1 MKALFLFK
9 TDKKNLIINGFS
21 SFYLNLTQNKSD
33 LKNTFFYIA
42 FLLLSVTFLV
52 AQENKKIIIENSDF
66 VDMNQTEIPG
76 AIVFTGNV
84 RIIHNGVKMFCNKA
98 YHFKDENYIKAFGNV
113 QMNQGDTITMNS
125 RYAEY
130 NGDKELA
137 FATGDVV
144 LRSPESILTTDTV
157 YFDKKNQVASY
168 NTYGTIRNKENTLTS
183 KSGRYYVDQ
192 KKYKFTTA
200 VTVKNPESTI
210 KTNNLDYYENSG
222 HAYVFGPSTITSKE
236 NVIYTENGFYDTTN
250 DIGKLSKNSKIT
262 LDNKII
268 EGDDLYY
275 DKKKNFSRG
284 INNVKITDTI
294 NKVIATG
301 HYAELYRNA
310 ATKKDSMILTKR
322 ALVKTLVEKDTM
334 YMHGKKII
342 VSGPQDDRVIRAF
355 NNVRFYKTDMS
366 GKCDSLHS
374 NNKTQLTKLIG
385 KPILWNN
392 ENQMTGDVMHLIGNN
407 KTQKLDSL
415 KVLNN
420 AFIIQ
425 KDSLS
430 KNGYNQIKGQNLY
443 GKFVDSKLKEVDVV
457 KNAEV
462 IYYMYNDA
470 NEFIGINKT
479 LCSKIN
485 LELEEN
491 KINSITFFT
500 KTDSNIYPEKEF
512 PENARKLK
520 GFLWRGD
527 ERILSKDDIFPAEE
541 IALDDK
547 IQIEAKKKAI
557 EADIPMKILPE
568 TLDFDENKKAEEK
581 KTAKKLEV
589 KKKTLIKQ

>member
-1 MKALFLFK
+1 MLFN
-9 TDKKNLIINGFS
+9 DKILLIINSFS
-21 SFYLNLTQNKSD
+21 SFYLNLAQNKID
-33 LKNTFFYIA
+33 LKNTFFFIA
-42 FLLLSVTFLV
+42 FLLLSVTFSK
-52 AQENKKIIIENSDF
+52 AQEKKKIIIENSDF

-98 YHFKDENYIKAFGNV
+98 YHFKDENYVKAFGNV

-130 NGDKELA
+130 NGDKEFA

-144 LRSPESILTTDTV
+144 LRSPESTLTTDTV
-157 YFDKKNQVASY
+157 YFDKKNQQASY
-168 NTYGTIRNKENTLTS
+168 NTYGTIQNKENTLRS

-200 VTVKNPESTI
+200 VTVTNPESTI

-250 DIGKLSKNSKIT
+250 DVGKLSKNSKIT

-268 EGDDLYY
+268 EGDDLFY
-275 DKKKNFSRG
+275 DRKKNYSRG

-294 NKVIATG
+294 NNVIATG

-334 YMHGKKII
+334 FMHGKKII
-342 VSGPQDDRVIRAF
+342 VSGPQQDRVIRAF

-366 GKCDSLHS
+366 GKCDSLWS
-374 NNKTQLTKLIG
+374 NNKSQLTKLIG
-385 KPILWNN
+385 RPILWNN

-407 KTQKLDSL
+407 KTEQLDSL

-443 GKFVDSKLKEVDVV
+443 GKFFDNKLKEVDVV

-479 LCSKIN
+479 VCSKIN

-500 KTDSNIYPEKEF
+500 KTDSHIYPEIEF
-512 PENARKLK
+512 PENARKLR

-527 ERILSKDDIFPAEE
+527 ERILSKDDIFPADE

-557 EADIPMKILPE
+557 EAEKPMKIQKE
-568 TLDFDENKKAEEK
+568 TLEYDSKNKKEEK
-581 KTAKKLEV
+581 KSDKKLEAKKV
-589 KKKTLIKQ
+589 KSNK

>member
-1 MKALFLFK
+1 M
-9 TDKKNLIINGFS
+9 
-21 SFYLNLTQNKSD
+21 
-33 LKNTFFYIA
+33 KNTFLYIA
-42 FLLLSVTFLV
+42 FLLLTVTFSV
-52 AQENKKIIIENSDF
+52 AQEKKKIIIENSDF
-66 VDMNQTEIPG
+66 VDKNQTEIPG
-76 AIVFTGNV
+76 ATVFTGNV
-84 RIIHNGVKMFCNKA
+84 RIIHNGVKMNCNKA
-98 YHFKDENYIKAFGNV
+98 YHFEKENYVKAFGNV

-144 LRSPESILTTDTV
+144 LRSPESTLTTDTV
-157 YFDKKNQVASY
+157 YFDKKNQQAFY
-168 NTYGTIRNKENTLTS
+168 NTYGTIRNKENTLKS
-183 KSGRYYVDQ
+183 KSGYYYVDQ
-192 KKYKFTTA
+192 KKYKFITA
-200 VTVKNPESTI
+200 VTVTNPESTI

-275 DKKKNFSRG
+275 DRKKNYSRG

-294 NKVIATG
+294 NNVIATG
-301 HYAELYRNA
+301 HYAELYRSA

-322 ALVKTLVEKDTM
+322 ALVKTLVEKDTL

-342 VSGPQDDRVIRAF
+342 VSGPQEDRVIRAF
-355 NNVRFYKTDMS
+355 NNVRFYKSDMS

-374 NNKTQLTKLIG
+374 NNKTQLTKMIG

-392 ENQMTGDVMHLIGNN
+392 ENQMTGDIMHLIGNN
-407 KTQKLDSL
+407 ETQKLDSL

-443 GKFVDSKLKEVDVV
+443 GKFIDGKLKEVDMV

-479 LCSKIN
+479 VCSKIN

-491 KINSITFFT
+491 KIDAITFF
-500 KTDSNIYPEKEF
+500 KDTDSHIYPETEF
-512 PENARKLK
+512 PENARKLR

-527 ERILSKDDIFPAEE
+527 ERILSKDDIFPADEVE
-541 IALDDK
+541 LDDK

-557 EADIPMKILPE
+557 EAEKPMEILPE
-568 TLDFDENKKAEEK
+568 TLEFDENKKAEEK
-581 KTAKKLEV
+581 KTAKKPEV
-589 KKKTLIKQ
+589 KKVKSNK

>member
-1 MKALFLFK
+1 M
-9 TDKKNLIINGFS
+9 
-21 SFYLNLTQNKSD
+21 LT
-33 LKNTFFYIA
+33 
-42 FLLLSVTFLV
+42 VTFSL
-52 AQENKKIIIENSDF
+52 AQEKKKIIIENSDF
-66 VDMNQTEIPG
+66 VDMNQTEISG

-98 YHFKDENYIKAFGNV
+98 YHFKDENYVKAFGNV

-130 NGDKELA
+130 NGNEELA
-137 FATGDVV
+137 YATGDVI
-144 LRSPESILTTDTV
+144 LRSPESTLTTDTV
-157 YFDKKNQVASY
+157 YFDKKNQQAFY
-168 NTYGTIRNKENTLTS
+168 NSFGTIRNKENTLKS
-183 KSGRYYVDQ
+183 KSGRYYIDQ
-192 KKYKFTTA
+192 KKYNFTTA
-200 VTVKNPESTI
+200 VTVTNPDSNI

-222 HAYVFGPSTITSKE
+222 HAYVFGPSTIINKG

-250 DIGKLSKNSKIT
+250 NIGKLSKNSKIS

-275 DKKKNFSRG
+275 DRNRNYSRG

-294 NKVIATG
+294 NNVIATG

-310 ATKKDSMILTKR
+310 ATQKDSMILTKK

-342 VSGPQDDRVIRAF
+342 VSGPKDNRVIRAF

-366 GKCDSLHS
+366 GKCDSLWS
-374 NNKTQLTKLIG
+374 NNKSELTKLIRR
-385 KPILWNN
+385 PILWNN
-392 ENQMTGDVMHLIGNN
+392 DNQMTGDVMHLIGNN
-407 KTQKLDSL
+407 KTEQLDSL

-430 KNGYNQIKGQNLY
+430 KNGFNQIKGQNLY
-443 GKFVDSKLKEVDVV
+443 GKFFNNRLKEVDFV

-479 LCSKIN
+479 VCSKIN

-491 KINSITFFT
+491 KIDAITFFT
-500 KTDSNIYPEKEF
+500 KTDSHIYPESEF
-512 PENARKLK
+512 PENARKLR

-527 ERILSKDDIFPAEE
+527 ERILSKDDIFPEEE

-557 EADIPMKILPE
+557 EAEQPMEILPE
-568 TLDFDENKKAEEK
+568 TLELNENKKAEEK
-581 KTAKKLEV
+581 KTPKKTEV
-589 KKKTLIKQ
+589 KKVKSNK

>member
-1 MKALFLFK
+1 M
-9 TDKKNLIINGFS
+9 
-21 SFYLNLTQNKSD
+21 
-33 LKNTFFYIA
+33 KNTFFYIV
-42 FLLLSVTFLV
+42 FLLLTINFSS
-52 AQENKKIIIENSDF
+52 AQEKKKIIIENSDF

-76 AIVFTGNV
+76 ATVFTGNV
-84 RIIHNGVKMFCNKA
+84 RIIHNGVKMYCNKA
-98 YHFKDENYIKAFGNV
+98 YHFKDENYVKAFGNV

-137 FATGDVV
+137 FATGDVI
-144 LRSPESILTTDTV
+144 LRSPESTLTTDTV
-157 YFDKKNQVASY
+157 YFDKKNQEAFY
-168 NTYGTIRNKENTLTS
+168 NSYGTIRNKENTLKS

-200 VTVKNPESTI
+200 VTVTNPESNI

-222 HAYVFGPSTITSKE
+222 HAYVFGPSTITNKG

-250 DIGKLSKNSKIT
+250 NIGKLSKNSKIS

-275 DKKKNFSRG
+275 DRNKNYSRG

-294 NKVIATG
+294 NNVIATG

-322 ALVKTLVEKDTM
+322 ALVKTLVEKDTL

-342 VSGPQDDRVIRAF
+342 VSGPQEDRVIRAF
-355 NNVRFYKTDMS
+355 NNVRFYKSDMS

-374 NNKTQLTKLIG
+374 NNKTQLTKMIG

-392 ENQMTGDVMHLIGNN
+392 ENQMTGDIMHLIGNN
-407 KTQKLDSL
+407 ETQKLDSL

-443 GKFVDSKLKEVDVV
+443 GKFFEGKLKEVDVV

-479 LCSKIN
+479 VCSKIN

-491 KINSITFFT
+491 KINAITFF
-500 KTDSNIYPEKEF
+500 KDTDSHIYPESEF

-520 GFLWRGD
+520 GFNWRGD
-527 ERILSKDDIFPAEE
+527 ERILSKEDIFPADE

-547 IQIEAKKKAI
+547 IQIEAKKKAL
-557 EADIPMKILPE
+557 EAEKPMEILRE
-568 TLDFDENKKAEEK
+568 TLEFDDNKKAEEK
-581 KTAKKLEV
+581 KVEKNTEV
-589 KKKTLIKQ
+589 KKKTTPKKIIN

>member
-1 MKALFLFK
+1 M
-9 TDKKNLIINGFS
+9 
-21 SFYLNLTQNKSD
+21 
-33 LKNTFFYIA
+33 KNTFFYIA
-42 FLLLSVTFLV
+42 FLLLSVTFSV
-52 AQENKKIIIENSDF
+52 AQEKKKIIIENSDF

-98 YHFKDENYIKAFGNV
+98 YHFKDENYVKAFGNV

-144 LRSPESILTTDTV
+144 LRSPESTLTTDTV
-157 YFDKKNQVASY
+157 YFDKKNQLASY
-168 NTYGTIRNKENTLTS
+168 NSYGTIRNKENTLRS

-200 VTVKNPESTI
+200 VTVTNPESTI

-250 DIGKLSKNSKIT
+250 DVGKLSKNSKIM

-275 DKKKNFSRG
+275 DRKKNYSRG

-322 ALVKTLVEKDTM
+322 ALVKTLVEKDTL

-342 VSGPQDDRVIRAF
+342 VSGPQEDRVIRAF
-355 NNVRFYKTDMS
+355 NNVRFYKSDMS

-374 NNKTQLTKLIG
+374 NNKTQLTKMIG

-392 ENQMTGDVMHLIGNN
+392 ENQMTGDIMHLIGNN

-479 LCSKIN
+479 VCSKIN
-485 LELEEN
+485 LELEAN

-500 KTDSNIYPEKEF
+500 KTDSFIYPEKDF
-512 PENARKLK
+512 PENARKLR

-547 IQIEAKKKAI
+547 IQIEAKKKAVAA
-557 EADIPMKILPE
+557 EKPMEILPE
-568 TLDFDENKKAEEK
+568 TLEFDDNKKVEEK
-581 KTAKKLEV
+581 KTEKKATS
-589 KKKTLIKQ
+589 KKKTVKKQ

>member
-1 MKALFLFK
+1 MA
-9 TDKKNLIINGFS
+9 
-21 SFYLNLTQNKSD
+21 QNKSE

-42 FLLLSVTFLV
+42 FLLLTVTFST
-52 AQENKKIIIENSDF
+52 AQEKKKIIIENSDF

-84 RIIHNGVKMFCNKA
+84 RIIHNGVRMFCNKA
-98 YHFKDENYIKAFGNV
+98 YHFKDENYVKAFGNV

-130 NGDKELA
+130 NGDKEFA

-144 LRSPESILTTDTV
+144 MRSPESTLTTDTV
-157 YFDKKNQVASY
+157 YFDKKNQQAFY
-168 NTYGTIRNKENTLTS
+168 NTYGTIRNKENTLRS

-200 VTVKNPESTI
+200 VTVTNPESTI

-275 DKKKNFSRG
+275 DRKKNYSRG

-294 NKVIATG
+294 NNVIATG

-342 VSGPQDDRVIRAF
+342 VSGPQEDRVIRAF

-374 NNKTQLTKLIG
+374 NNKTQLTKMIG
-385 KPILWNN
+385 RPILWNN

-407 KTQKLDSL
+407 KTEQLDSL

-443 GKFVDSKLKEVDVV
+443 GKFFDNKLKEVDVV

-479 LCSKIN
+479 VCSKIN

-500 KTDSNIYPEKEF
+500 KTDSHIYPEADF
-512 PENARKLK
+512 PENARKLR

-527 ERILSKDDIFPAEE
+527 ERILSKDDIFPADE

-547 IQIEAKKKAI
+547 IQIEAKKKAVAA
-557 EADIPMKILPE
+557 EKPMEILPE
-568 TLDFDENKKAEEK
+568 TLEFDDNKKTEEK
-581 KTAKKLEV
+581 KTEKKTES
-589 KKKTLIKQ
+589 KKKTTPKK

>member
-1 MKALFLFK
+1 ML
-9 TDKKNLIINGFS
+9 TINFS
-21 SFYLNLTQNKSD
+21 S
-33 LKNTFFYIA
+33 
-42 FLLLSVTFLV
+42 
-52 AQENKKIIIENSDF
+52 AQEKKKIIIENSDF

-76 AIVFTGNV
+76 ATVFTGNV
-84 RIIHNGVKMFCNKA
+84 RIIHNGVKMYCNKA
-98 YHFKDENYIKAFGNV
+98 YHFKDENYVKAFGNV

-137 FATGDVV
+137 FATGDVI
-144 LRSPESILTTDTV
+144 LRSPESTLTTDTV
-157 YFDKKNQVASY
+157 YFDKKNQEAFY
-168 NTYGTIRNKENTLTS
+168 NSYGTIRNKENTLKS

-200 VTVKNPESTI
+200 VTVTNPESNI

-222 HAYVFGPSTITSKE
+222 HAYVFGPSTITNKG
-236 NVIYTENGFYDTTN
+236 NIIYTENGFYDTTN
-250 DIGKLSKNSKIT
+250 NIGKLSKNSKIT

-275 DKKKNFSRG
+275 DRNKNYSRG

-294 NKVIATG
+294 NNVIATG

-322 ALVKTLVEKDTM
+322 ALVKTLVEKDTL

-355 NNVRFYKTDMS
+355 NNVRFYKSDMS

-374 NNKTQLTKLIG
+374 NNKTQLTKMIG

-407 KTQKLDSL
+407 NTEQLDSL

-443 GKFVDSKLKEVDVV
+443 GKFFEGKLKEVDVV

-479 LCSKIN
+479 VCSKIN

-491 KINSITFFT
+491 KINAITFF
-500 KTDSNIYPEKEF
+500 KDTDSHIYPESEF

-520 GFLWRGD
+520 GFNWRGD
-527 ERILSKDDIFPAEE
+527 ERILSKEDIFPADE

-547 IQIEAKKKAI
+547 IQIEAKKKAV
-557 EADIPMKILPE
+557 EAEKPMEILRE
-568 TLDFDENKKAEEK
+568 TLEFDDNKKAEEK
-581 KTAKKLEV
+581 KVEKNTEV
-589 KKKTLIKQ
+589 KKKTTPKKIIN

>member
-1 MKALFLFK
+1 MLK
-9 TDKKNLIINGFS
+9 TDKKILIKNRLS
-21 SFYLNLTQNKSD
+21 TFYLNLAQNKFD

-42 FLLLSVTFLV
+42 FLLLSVTFSV
-52 AQENKKIIIENSDF
+52 AQEKKKIIIENSDF

-98 YHFKDENYIKAFGNV
+98 YHFKDENYVKAFGNV

-130 NGDKELA
+130 NGDKEFA

-144 LRSPESILTTDTV
+144 LRSPESTLTTDTV
-157 YFDKKNQVASY
+157 YFDKKNQEAFY
-168 NTYGTIRNKENTLTS
+168 NTYGTIRNKENTLRS

-200 VTVKNPESTI
+200 VTVTNPESTI

-268 EGDDLYY
+268 EGDDLFY
-275 DKKKNFSRG
+275 DRKKNYSRG

-322 ALVKTLVEKDTM
+322 ALVKTLVEKDTLF
-334 YMHGKKII
+334 MHGKKII
-342 VSGPQDDRVIRAF
+342 VSGPQEDRVIRAF
-355 NNVRFYKTDMS
+355 NNVRFYKSDMS

-374 NNKTQLTKLIG
+374 NNKTQLTKMIG

-479 LCSKIN
+479 VCSKIN
-485 LELEEN
+485 LELEAN
-491 KINSITFFT
+491 KISSITFFT
-500 KTDSNIYPEKEF
+500 KTDSFIYPEKDF
-512 PENARKLK
+512 PENARKLR

-527 ERILSKDDIFPAEE
+527 ERILSKDDVFPAEE

-557 EADIPMKILPE
+557 ESEKPMEILPE
-568 TLDFDENKKAEEK
+568 TLEFDDNKKVEEK

-589 KKKTLIKQ
+589 KKVKSNK

>member
-1 MKALFLFK
+1 M
-9 TDKKNLIINGFS
+9 
-21 SFYLNLTQNKSD
+21 
-33 LKNTFFYIA
+33 KNTFLYIA
-42 FLLLSVTFLV
+42 FLLLTITFST
-52 AQENKKIIIENSDF
+52 AQEKKKIIIENSDF

-84 RIIHNGVKMFCNKA
+84 RIIHNGVRMVCNKA
-98 YHFKDENYIKAFGNV
+98 YHFKDENYVKAFGNV

-130 NGDKELA
+130 NGDKEFA

-144 LRSPESILTTDTV
+144 LRSPESTLTTDTV
-157 YFDKKNQVASY
+157 YFDKKNQQAFY
-168 NTYGTIRNKENTLTS
+168 NTYGTIRNKENTLRS

-200 VTVKNPESTI
+200 VTVTNPESTI

-222 HAYVFGPSTITSKE
+222 HAYVFGPSTIISKE

-275 DKKKNFSRG
+275 DRKKNYSRG

-322 ALVKTLVEKDTM
+322 ALVKTLVEKDTLF
-334 YMHGKKII
+334 MHGKKII
-342 VSGPQDDRVIRAF
+342 VSGPQEDRVIRAF
-355 NNVRFYKTDMS
+355 NNVRFYKSDMS

-374 NNKTQLTKLIG
+374 NNKTQLTKMIG

-392 ENQMTGDVMHLIGNN
+392 ENQMTGDIMHLIGNN

-443 GKFVDSKLKEVDVV
+443 GKFVDSKLKEVDVI

-479 LCSKIN
+479 VCSRIN
-485 LELEEN
+485 LELEAN

-500 KTDSNIYPEKEF
+500 KTDSFIYPEKDF
-512 PENARKLK
+512 PENARKLR

-547 IQIEAKKKAI
+547 IQIEAKKKAVAA
-557 EADIPMKILPE
+557 EKPMEILPE
-568 TLDFDENKKAEEK
+568 TLEFDDNKKVEEK
-581 KTAKKLEV
+581 KTEKKAAS
-589 KKKTLIKQ
+589 KKKTVKKQ

>member
-1 MKALFLFK
+1 ML
-9 TDKKNLIINGFS
+9 TINFS
-21 SFYLNLTQNKSD
+21 S
-33 LKNTFFYIA
+33 
-42 FLLLSVTFLV
+42 
-52 AQENKKIIIENSDF
+52 AQEKKKIIIENSDF

-76 AIVFTGNV
+76 ATVFTGNV
-84 RIIHNGVKMFCNKA
+84 RIIHNGVKMYCNKA
-98 YHFKDENYIKAFGNV
+98 YHFKDENYVKAFGNV

-137 FATGDVV
+137 FATGDVI
-144 LRSPESILTTDTV
+144 LRSPESTLTTDTV
-157 YFDKKNQVASY
+157 YFDKKNQEAFY
-168 NTYGTIRNKENTLTS
+168 NSYGTIRNKENTLKS

-200 VTVKNPESTI
+200 VTVTNPESNI

-222 HAYVFGPSTITSKE
+222 HAYVFGPSTITNKG

-250 DIGKLSKNSKIT
+250 NIGKLSKNSKIT

-275 DKKKNFSRG
+275 DRNKNYSRG

-294 NKVIATG
+294 NNVIATG

-310 ATKKDSMILTKR
+310 TTKKDSMILTKR
-322 ALVKTLVEKDTM
+322 ALVKTLVEKDTL

-342 VSGPQDDRVIRAF
+342 VSGPQEDRVIRAF
-355 NNVRFYKTDMS
+355 NNVRFYKSDMS

-374 NNKTQLTKLIG
+374 NNKTQLTKMIG

-392 ENQMTGDVMHLIGNN
+392 ENQMTGDIMHLIGNN
-407 KTQKLDSL
+407 ETQKLDSL

-443 GKFVDSKLKEVDVV
+443 GKFFEGKLKEVDVV

-479 LCSKIN
+479 VCSKIN

-491 KINSITFFT
+491 KINAITFF
-500 KTDSNIYPEKEF
+500 KDTDSHIYPESEF
-512 PENARKLK
+512 PENARKLR

-541 IALDDK
+541 IAIDDK
-547 IQIEAKKKAI
+547 IQIEAKKKSI
-557 EADIPMKILPE
+557 ESEKPMEIQKE
-568 TLDFDENKKAEEK
+568 TLEYDSKNKVKEK
-581 KTAKKLEV
+581 KSDKKPEAKKV
-589 KKKTLIKQ
+589 KSNKQ

>member
-1 MKALFLFK
+1 ML
-9 TDKKNLIINGFS
+9 TINFS
-21 SFYLNLTQNKSD
+21 S
-33 LKNTFFYIA
+33 
-42 FLLLSVTFLV
+42 
-52 AQENKKIIIENSDF
+52 AQEKKKIIIENSDF

-76 AIVFTGNV
+76 ATVFTGNV
-84 RIIHNGVKMFCNKA
+84 RIIHNGVKMYCNKA
-98 YHFKDENYIKAFGNV
+98 YHFKDENYVKAFGNV

-137 FATGDVV
+137 FATGDVI
-144 LRSPESILTTDTV
+144 LRSPESTLTTDTV
-157 YFDKKNQVASY
+157 YFDKKNQEAFY
-168 NTYGTIRNKENTLTS
+168 NSYGTIRNKENTLKS

-200 VTVKNPESTI
+200 VTVTNPESNI

-222 HAYVFGPSTITSKE
+222 HAYVFGPSTITNKG

-250 DIGKLSKNSKIT
+250 NIGKLSKNSKIT

-275 DKKKNFSRG
+275 DRNKNYSRG

-294 NKVIATG
+294 NNVIATG

-310 ATKKDSMILTKR
+310 TTKKDSMILTKR
-322 ALVKTLVEKDTM
+322 ALVKTLVEKDTL

-342 VSGPQDDRVIRAF
+342 VSGPQEDRVIRAF
-355 NNVRFYKTDMS
+355 NNVRFYKSDMS

-374 NNKTQLTKLIG
+374 NNKTQLTKMIG

-392 ENQMTGDVMHLIGNN
+392 ENQMTGDIMHLIGNN
-407 KTQKLDSL
+407 ETQKLDSL

-443 GKFVDSKLKEVDVV
+443 GKFFEGKLKEVDVV

-479 LCSKIN
+479 VCSKIN

-491 KINSITFFT
+491 KINAITFF
-500 KTDSNIYPEKEF
+500 KDTDSHIYPESEF

-520 GFLWRGD
+520 GFNWRGD
-527 ERILSKDDIFPAEE
+527 ERILSKEDIFPADE

-547 IQIEAKKKAI
+547 IQIEAKKKAL
-557 EADIPMKILPE
+557 EAEKPMEILRE
-568 TLDFDENKKAEEK
+568 TLEFDDNKKAEEK
-581 KTAKKLEV
+581 KVEKNTEV
-589 KKKTLIKQ
+589 KKKTTPKKIIN

>member
-1 MKALFLFK
+1 MLLN
-9 TDKKNLIINGFS
+9 DKIFLIISTFS
-21 SFYLNLTQNKSD
+21 SFYLNLAQNKFA
-33 LKNTFFYIA
+33 LKKIILYTA
-42 FLLLSVTFLV
+42 FLFLLTTKIT
-52 AQENKKIIIENSDF
+52 AQENKEIQIENSDF
-66 VDMNQTEIPG
+66 VDMNQIEIPG

-84 RIIHNGVKMFCNKA
+84 RVLHNGVRIKCNKA
-98 YHFKDENYIKAFGNV
+98 YHFKDEKYIKAFGNV
-113 QMNQGDTITMNS
+113 QINQGDSIFMDS

-130 NGDKELA
+130 DGKSEFA

-144 LRSPESILTTDTV
+144 LRSPESTLTTDTV
-157 YFDKKNQVASY
+157 YFDKKNQQAFY
-168 NTYGTIRNKENTLTS
+168 NTYGTIRNKENTLRS

-200 VTVKNPESTI
+200 VTVTNPESTI

-250 DIGKLSKNSKIT
+250 DVGKLSKNSKIT

-275 DKKKNFSRG
+275 DRKKNYSRG

-322 ALVKTLVEKDTM
+322 ALVKTLVEKDTLF
-334 YMHGKKII
+334 MHGKKII
-342 VSGPQDDRVIRAF
+342 VSGPQEDRVIRAF
-355 NNVRFYKTDMS
+355 NNVRFYKSDMS

-374 NNKTQLTKLIG
+374 NNKTQLTKMIG
-385 KPILWNN
+385 KPIIWNN
-392 ENQMTGDVMHLIGNN
+392 ENQMTGDIMHLIGNN

-443 GKFVDSKLKEVDVV
+443 GKFVNSKLKEVDVV

-479 LCSKIN
+479 VCSKIN

-491 KINSITFFT
+491 KIDAITFFT
-500 KTDSNIYPEKEF
+500 KTDSHIYPEADF
-512 PENARKLK
+512 PENARKLR

-547 IQIEAKKKAI
+547 IQIEAKKKAVAA
-557 EADIPMKILPE
+557 EKPMEIQKE
-568 TLDFDENKKAEEK
+568 TLEYDDNKKVEEK
-581 KTAKKLEV
+581 KTEKKATS
-589 KKKTLIKQ
+589 KKKTTPKK

>member
-1 MKALFLFK
+1 M
-9 TDKKNLIINGFS
+9 
-21 SFYLNLTQNKSD
+21 
-33 LKNTFFYIA
+33 KNTFFYIA
-42 FLLLSVTFLV
+42 FLLLSVTFSV
-52 AQENKKIIIENSDF
+52 AQEKKKIIIENSDF

-168 NTYGTIRNKENTLTS
+168 NTYGTIRNKENILTS

-236 NVIYTENGFYDTTN
+236 NIIYTENGFYDTTN

-275 DKKKNFSRG
+275 DRKKNFSRG

-294 NKVIATG
+294 NNVIATG

-355 NNVRFYKTDMS
+355 NNVRFYKSDMS

-557 EADIPMKILPE
+557 EAGQPMQILPE
-568 TLDFDENKKAEEK
+568 TLDYDSKNKKEEK
-581 KTAKKLEV
+581 KSDKKLEIKKLELKKV
-589 KKKTLIKQ
+589 KSTK

>member
-1 MKALFLFK
+1 M
-9 TDKKNLIINGFS
+9 
-21 SFYLNLTQNKSD
+21 
-33 LKNTFFYIA
+33 KNTFLYIA
-42 FLLLSVTFLV
+42 FLLLTITFST
-52 AQENKKIIIENSDF
+52 AQEKKKIIIENSDF

-84 RIIHNGVKMFCNKA
+84 RIIHNGVRMVCNKA
-98 YHFKDENYIKAFGNV
+98 YHFKDENYVKAFGNV

-130 NGDKELA
+130 NGDKEFA

-144 LRSPESILTTDTV
+144 LRSPESTLTTDTV
-157 YFDKKNQVASY
+157 YFDKKNQQAFY
-168 NTYGTIRNKENTLTS
+168 NTYGTIRNKENTLRS

-200 VTVKNPESTI
+200 VTVTNPESTI

-222 HAYVFGPSTITSKE
+222 HAYVFGPSTIISKE

-275 DKKKNFSRG
+275 DRKKNYSRG

-322 ALVKTLVEKDTM
+322 ALVKTLVEKDTLF
-334 YMHGKKII
+334 MHGKKII
-342 VSGPQDDRVIRAF
+342 VSGPQEDRVIRAF
-355 NNVRFYKTDMS
+355 NNVRFYKSDMS

-374 NNKTQLTKLIG
+374 NNKTQLTKMIG

-392 ENQMTGDVMHLIGNN
+392 ENQMTGDIMHLIGNN

-479 LCSKIN
+479 VCSRIN
-485 LELEEN
+485 LELEAN

-500 KTDSNIYPEKEF
+500 KTDSFIYPEKDF
-512 PENARKLK
+512 PENARKLR

-547 IQIEAKKKAI
+547 IQIEAKKKAVAA
-557 EADIPMKILPE
+557 EKPMEILPE
-568 TLDFDENKKAEEK
+568 TLEFDDNKKVEEK
-581 KTAKKLEV
+581 KTEKKAAS
-589 KKKTLIKQ
+589 KKKTVKKQ

>member
-1 MKALFLFK
+1 ML
-9 TDKKNLIINGFS
+9 TINFS
-21 SFYLNLTQNKSD
+21 S
-33 LKNTFFYIA
+33 
-42 FLLLSVTFLV
+42 
-52 AQENKKIIIENSDF
+52 AQEKKKIIIENSDF

-76 AIVFTGNV
+76 ATVFTGNV
-84 RIIHNGVKMFCNKA
+84 RIIHNGVKMYCNKA
-98 YHFKDENYIKAFGNV
+98 YHFKDENYVKAFGNV

-137 FATGDVV
+137 FATGDVI
-144 LRSPESILTTDTV
+144 LRSPKSTLTTDTV
-157 YFDKKNQVASY
+157 YFDKKNQEAFY
-168 NTYGTIRNKENTLTS
+168 NSYGTIRNKENTLKS

-200 VTVKNPESTI
+200 VTVTNPESNI

-222 HAYVFGPSTITSKE
+222 HAYVFGPSTITNKG

-250 DIGKLSKNSKIT
+250 NIGKLSKNSKIT

-275 DKKKNFSRG
+275 DRNKNYSRG

-294 NKVIATG
+294 NNVIATG

-322 ALVKTLVEKDTM
+322 ALVKTLVEKDTL

-342 VSGPQDDRVIRAF
+342 VSGPQEDRVIRAF
-355 NNVRFYKTDMS
+355 NNVRFYKSDMS

-374 NNKTQLTKLIG
+374 NNKTQLTKMIG

-392 ENQMTGDVMHLIGNN
+392 ENQMTGDIMHLIGNN
-407 KTQKLDSL
+407 ETQKLDSL

-443 GKFVDSKLKEVDVV
+443 GKFFEGKLKEVDVV

-479 LCSKIN
+479 VCSKIN

-491 KINSITFFT
+491 KINAITFF
-500 KTDSNIYPEKEF
+500 KDTDSHIYPESEF

-520 GFLWRGD
+520 GFNWRGD
-527 ERILSKDDIFPAEE
+527 ERILSKEDIFPADE

-547 IQIEAKKKAI
+547 IQIEAKKKAV
-557 EADIPMKILPE
+557 EAEKPMEILRE
-568 TLDFDENKKAEEK
+568 TLEFDDNKKAEEK
-581 KTAKKLEV
+581 KVEKNTEV
-589 KKKTLIKQ
+589 KKKTTPKKIIN

>member
-1 MKALFLFK
+1 ML
-9 TDKKNLIINGFS
+9 TINFS
-21 SFYLNLTQNKSD
+21 S
-33 LKNTFFYIA
+33 
-42 FLLLSVTFLV
+42 
-52 AQENKKIIIENSDF
+52 AQEKKKIIIENSDF

-76 AIVFTGNV
+76 ATVFTGNV
-84 RIIHNGVKMFCNKA
+84 RIIHNGVKMYCNKA
-98 YHFKDENYIKAFGNV
+98 YHFKDENYVKAFGNV

-137 FATGDVV
+137 FATGDVI
-144 LRSPESILTTDTV
+144 LRSPESTLTTDTV
-157 YFDKKNQVASY
+157 YFDKKNQEAFY
-168 NTYGTIRNKENTLTS
+168 NSYGTIRNKENTLKS

-200 VTVKNPESTI
+200 VTVTNPESNI

-222 HAYVFGPSTITSKE
+222 HAYVFGPSTITNKG

-250 DIGKLSKNSKIT
+250 NIGKLSKNSKIT

-275 DKKKNFSRG
+275 DRNKNYSRG

-294 NKVIATG
+294 NNVIATG

-322 ALVKTLVEKDTM
+322 ALVKTLVEKDTL

-342 VSGPQDDRVIRAF
+342 VSGPQEDRVIRAF
-355 NNVRFYKTDMS
+355 NNVRFYKSDMS

-374 NNKTQLTKLIG
+374 NNKTQLTKMIG

-392 ENQMTGDVMHLIGNN
+392 ENQMTGDIMHLIGNN
-407 KTQKLDSL
+407 ETQKLDSL

-443 GKFVDSKLKEVDVV
+443 GKFFEGKLKEVDVV

-479 LCSKIN
+479 VCSKIN

-500 KTDSNIYPEKEF
+500 KTDSHIYPEADF
-512 PENARKLK
+512 PENARKLR

-541 IALDDK
+541 IAIDDK
-547 IQIEAKKKAI
+547 IQIEAKKKSI
-557 EADIPMKILPE
+557 ESEKPMEIQKE
-568 TLDFDENKKAEEK
+568 TLEYDSKNKVKEK
-581 KTAKKLEV
+581 KSDKKPEAKKV
-589 KKKTLIKQ
+589 KSNKQ

>member
-1 MKALFLFK
+1 MLLN
-9 TDKKNLIINGFS
+9 DKIFLIINGFS
-21 SFYLNLTQNKSD
+21 SFYLNLAQNKSD
-33 LKNTFFYIA
+33 LKNTFLYIA
-42 FLLLSVTFLV
+42 FLLLTITFST
-52 AQENKKIIIENSDF
+52 AQEKKKIIIENSDF

-84 RIIHNGVKMFCNKA
+84 RIIHNGVRMVCNKA
-98 YHFKDENYIKAFGNV
+98 YHFKDENYVKAFGNV

-130 NGDKELA
+130 NGDKEFA

-144 LRSPESILTTDTV
+144 LRSPESTLTTDTV
-157 YFDKKNQVASY
+157 YFDKKNQQAFY
-168 NTYGTIRNKENTLTS
+168 NTYGTIRNKENTLRS

-200 VTVKNPESTI
+200 VTVTNPESTI

-222 HAYVFGPSTITSKE
+222 HAYVFGPSTIISKE

-275 DKKKNFSRG
+275 DRKKNYSRG

-322 ALVKTLVEKDTM
+322 ALVKTLVEKDTLF
-334 YMHGKKII
+334 MHGKKII
-342 VSGPQDDRVIRAF
+342 VSGPQEDRVIRAF
-355 NNVRFYKTDMS
+355 NNVRFYKSDMS

-374 NNKTQLTKLIG
+374 NNKTQLTKMIG

-392 ENQMTGDVMHLIGNN
+392 ENQMTGDIMHLIGNN

-479 LCSKIN
+479 VCSKIN

-491 KINSITFFT
+491 KIDAITFFT
-500 KTDSNIYPEKEF
+500 KTDSHIYPEADF
-512 PENARKLK
+512 PENARKLR

-547 IQIEAKKKAI
+547 IQIEAKKKAVAA
-557 EADIPMKILPE
+557 EKPMEILPE
-568 TLDFDENKKAEEK
+568 TLEFDDNKKVEEK
-581 KTAKKLEV
+581 KVEKKTES
-589 KKKTLIKQ
+589 KKKTSQKK

>member
-1 MKALFLFK
+1 MLLN
-9 TDKKNLIINGFS
+9 DKIFLIINGFS
-21 SFYLNLTQNKSD
+21 SFYLNLAQNKSA
-33 LKNTFFYIA
+33 LKNTFLYIA
-42 FLLLSVTFLV
+42 FLLLTITFST
-52 AQENKKIIIENSDF
+52 AQEKKKIIIENSDF

-84 RIIHNGVKMFCNKA
+84 RIIHNGVRMFCNKA
-98 YHFKDENYIKAFGNV
+98 YHFKDENYVKAFGNV

-144 LRSPESILTTDTV
+144 LRSPESTLTTDTV
-157 YFDKKNQVASY
+157 YFDKKNQEAFY
-168 NTYGTIRNKENTLTS
+168 NSYGTIRNKENTLKS

-200 VTVKNPESTI
+200 VTVTNPESTI

-222 HAYVFGPSTITSKE
+222 HAYVFGPSTITNKG

-250 DIGKLSKNSKIT
+250 NIGKLSKNSKIT

-275 DKKKNFSRG
+275 DRNKNYSRG

-294 NKVIATG
+294 NNVIATG

-322 ALVKTLVEKDTM
+322 ALVKTLVEKDTL

-342 VSGPQDDRVIRAF
+342 VSGPQEDRVIRAF
-355 NNVRFYKTDMS
+355 NNVRFYKSDMS

-374 NNKTQLTKLIG
+374 NNKTQLTKMIG

-392 ENQMTGDVMHLIGNN
+392 ENQMTGDIMHLIGNN
-407 KTQKLDSL
+407 ETQKLDSL

-443 GKFVDSKLKEVDVV
+443 GKFFEGKLKEVDVV

-479 LCSKIN
+479 VCSKIN

-500 KTDSNIYPEKEF
+500 KTDSHIYPEADF
-512 PENARKLK
+512 PENARKLR

-541 IALDDK
+541 IAIDDK
-547 IQIEAKKKAI
+547 IQIEAKKKSI
-557 EADIPMKILPE
+557 ESEKPMEIQKE
-568 TLDFDENKKAEEK
+568 TLEYDSKNKVKEK
-581 KTAKKLEV
+581 KSDKKPEAKKV
-589 KKKTLIKQ
+589 KSNKQ

>member
-1 MKALFLFK
+1 
-9 TDKKNLIINGFS
+9 
-21 SFYLNLTQNKSD
+21 LTQNKSD

-42 FLLLSVTFLV
+42 FLLLSVTFSV

-581 KTAKKLEV
+581 KTSKKLEV